1 MNGKRKRPIT
11 QPTTASQIP
20 SKTFWK
26 KMTTLNKVM
35 TIVTALAL
43 AQALFCFI
51 YGLHYFTLGDLG
63 ESSVLWLFGVAL
75 SLSAVKAGGQIER
88 NADEQSKE

>member
-1 MNGKRKRPIT
+1 MKEY
-11 QPTTASQIP
+11 
-20 SKTFWK
+20 WK

-35 TIVTALAL
+35 TVVTALAL

-51 YGLHYFTLGDLG
+51 YGLHYFALGDLG
-63 ESSVLWLFGVAL
+63 ESSLLWFFGVAL

>member
-1 MNGKRKRPIT
+1 MKKY
-11 QPTTASQIP
+11 
-20 SKTFWK
+20 WK

-51 YGLHYFTLGDLG
+51 YGLYHFAVGDLG
-63 ESSVLWLFGVAL
+63 ESSLLWFFGVAL

-88 NADEQSKE
+88 NANLDNEQ

>member
-1 MNGKRKRPIT
+1 MKKY
-11 QPTTASQIP
+11 
-20 SKTFWK
+20 WK

-35 TIVTALAL
+35 TVATAIAL

-51 YGLHYFTLGDLG
+51 YGLHHFAMGDLG
-63 ESSVLWLFGVAL
+63 ESSLLWLFGVAL

>member
-1 MNGKRKRPIT
+1 MNEKRKCPIT

-35 TIVTALAL
+35 TVATAIAL

-51 YGLHYFTLGDLG
+51 YGLHYFALGDLG
-63 ESSVLWLFGVAL
+63 ESSLLWLFGVAL

-88 NADEQSKE
+88 NANIDNEQ

>member
-1 MNGKRKRPIT
+1 MKKY
-11 QPTTASQIP
+11 
-20 SKTFWK
+20 WK

-35 TIVTALAL
+35 TVATALAL

-51 YGLHYFTLGDLG
+51 YGLHYFALGDIV
-63 ESSVLWLFGVAL
+63 ESSLLWLFGVAL

>member
-1 MNGKRKRPIT
+1 MKKY
-11 QPTTASQIP
+11 
-20 SKTFWK
+20 WK

-35 TIVTALAL
+35 TVATALAV
-43 AQALFCFI
+43 AQAMFCFV
-51 YGLHYFTLGDLG
+51 YGLHYFALGDLG
-63 ESSVLWLFGVAL
+63 ESSLLWLFGVAL

>member
-1 MNGKRKRPIT
+1 MKKY
-11 QPTTASQIP
+11 
-20 SKTFWK
+20 WK

-35 TIVTALAL
+35 TVATAIAL

-51 YGLHYFTLGDLG
+51 YGLHHFAMGDLG
-63 ESSVLWLFGVAL
+63 ESSLLWLFGVAL

-88 NADEQSKE
+88 NTNIDNEQ